1 MLWHRFEE
9 YLHIELSLN
18 PHAFNMKIVP
28 EQEDFFPPSI
38 NPSIM
43 YISNIVSSGWECVCV
58 PSPNSSTWEHFG
70 EMVLQRN
77 TFLSSNS
84 WWLDISAAS
93 LTERLSRLLAKRR
106 VIHLGAV
113 IHKVLV
119 IIMKAQIIN
128 KPRKGTDE
136 LDQEWKMEVAL
147 VESHVPGHCPQ
158 HRREAKEMK
167 NVLRSSTRWW
177 KGLEN
182 LT

>member
-1 MLWHRFEE
+1 MHLTWKLFLNRRIFF
-9 YLHIELSLN
+9 LLVLIQVLCTLVILSVLD
-18 PHAFNMKIVP
+18 
-28 EQEDFFPPSI
+28 E
-38 NPSIM
+38 
-43 YISNIVSSGWECVCV
+43 CV

-70 EMVLQRN
+70 EMVLRRN

-128 KPRKGTDE
+128 KPRKGIDE

-147 VESHVPGHCPQ
+147 VKSHVPGHCPQ
-158 HRREAKEMK
+158 HRREANEMK